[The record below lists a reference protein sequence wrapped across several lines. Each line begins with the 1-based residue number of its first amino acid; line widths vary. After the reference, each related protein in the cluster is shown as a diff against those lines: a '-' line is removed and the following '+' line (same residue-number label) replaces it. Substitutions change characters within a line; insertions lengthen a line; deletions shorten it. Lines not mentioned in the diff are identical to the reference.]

1 MHVSV
6 PRMAARLTSSA
17 RIGAVIGVVFSVVL
31 SPLSAGAEPHV
42 VRRGQTLGGIANQY
56 GCAIGDLKAE
66 NKLRGDGIKAGQ
78 KLTIPASCKRAPEP
92 GPGAA
97 SDAKPGKPAKVKT
110 LSHEV
115 ITGETLEVIALRY
128 GMPVDKLEKV
138 NARVLKK
145 GLKPG
150 LRLKV
155 ETLDDKRAQ
164 KKLIYTIEAGDTL
177 GAIAR
182 RFGMSTKDLLR
193 MNPSKNPDRLRIGD
207 RIAIYQ
213 EGRVTKSQAV
223 GRPNQGRLV
232 NGEQMKNVPGAFI
245 RRPPNAWGTNETVR
259 ALKLAV
265 AEVKRKHPKAH
276 DLVIGDL
283 SREAGGYLHPHKSHQ
298 SGLDAD
304 IGFYFRGQP
313 RDGPKVALNAMQSAL
328 DYEATWTLITALAG
342 QNEDTSRVEYMFI
355 GYRVQEKLYKWAL
368 EQGVSASKLS
378 WLFQYPRGSR
388 AMSGLIRHE
397 PGHDNHIHIRFKCP
411 RGDACI

>member
-1 MHVSV
+1 MLVSV
-6 PRMAARLTSSA
+6 LRMAARLITFAFIGLVTSA
-17 RIGAVIGVVFSVVL
+17 LFAPLAVR
-31 SPLSAGAEPHV
+31 AEPHV

-56 GCAIGDLKAE
+56 GCATGDLKAE

-78 KLTIPASCKRAPEP
+78 KLTIPATCKRAPL
-92 GPGAA
+92 GTVGAPDDA
-97 SDAKPGKPAKVKT
+97 AAKPGKPPKVKKLT
-110 LSHEV
+110 HEV

-128 GMPVDKLEKV
+128 AMPLDKLEAA

-164 KKLIYTIEAGDTL
+164 KKLTYTIEAGDTL

-193 MNPSKNPDRLRIGD
+193 MNPNKNPARLRIGD
-207 RIAIYQ
+207 RISIYQ
-213 EGRVTKSQAV
+213 EGKVTKSQAV

-283 SREAGGYLHPHKSHQ
+283 SRESGGFLPPHKSHQ

-304 IGFYFRGQP
+304 IGFYFKGQP
-313 RDGPKVALNAMQSAL
+313 KEGPKVALDATRSSL
-328 DYEATWTLITALAG
+328 DYDATWALITALAG
-342 QNEDTSRVEYMFI
+342 QNEDTSHVEYMFI
-355 GYRVQEKLYKWAL
+355 GYRVQEKLYKWA
-368 EQGVSASKLS
+368 EQQGVSASKLA

-388 AMSGLIRHE
+388 AMRGVIRHE